1 MNRLLGK
8 HAVVFGG
15 AQGIGRAIVASF
27 VAEGATVYAS
37 DIKPIEPGDE
47 PAERLRTATVDASD
61 AAQVAAYVDGVLAE
75 TGHVDILVNNVGI
88 HLPRSV
94 IDAEPDD
101 FDRVFNVNVKTVY
114 LACRALVPHMLERR
128 RGSII
133 NLSSNGG
140 VIGRPADPLYNAS
153 KHAVI
158 GLTKSMAVAYAQH
171 GLRVNAVCPGA
182 VDTAMLRGGI
192 TDQAEYEQRIPAFV
206 ASTPA
211 ARVAHTSEVAA
222 AVVFLAS
229 DESPAING
237 IALPIDG
244 AKSSGVMTSDRYRL
258 DFDLNSSYD
267 FVHD

>member
-8 HAVVFGG
+8 SAVVFGG
-15 AQGIGRAIVASF
+15 AQGIGRAIVAAF

-37 DIKPIEPGDE
+37 DIKAIEPGE
-47 PAERLRTATVDASD
+47 EKAEQLQTAIVDAAD
-61 AAQVAAYVDGVLAE
+61 PAQVAAYVAGVLASA
-75 TGHVDILVNNVGI
+75 GHIDILVNNVGI
-88 HLPRSV
+88 HLPKS
-94 IDAEPDD
+94 ILEAEPED
-101 FDRVFNVNVKTVY
+101 FDRVFNVNVKTAY

-153 KHAVI
+153 KHAVL
-158 GLTKSMAVAYAQH
+158 GLTKSLAVAYAQH
-171 GLRVNAVCPGA
+171 GLRINAVCPGA

-192 TDQAEYEQRIPAFV
+192 TDQAEYERRIPSFV

-211 ARVAHTSEVAA
+211 ARVAQTSEVAA

-244 AKSSGVMTSDRYRL
+244 AKSSGVMSGDRYRL
-258 DFDLNSSYD
+258 DFDLNTSYD
-267 FVHD
+267 

>member
-15 AQGIGRAIVASF
+15 AQGIGRAIVAAF
-27 VAEGATVYAS
+27 VAEGAKVYAS
-37 DIKPIEPGDE
+37 DIKQIEPGDE
-47 PAERLRTATVDASD
+47 PAEQLIAATVDASD
-61 AAQVAAYVDGVLAE
+61 PAEVSAYITAVLADA
-75 TGHVDILVNNVGI
+75 GHVDILVNNVGI
-88 HLPRSV
+88 HLAKSI
-94 IDAEPDD
+94 IDAEPED
-101 FDRVFNVNVKTVY
+101 FDRVFNVNVKTAY

-128 RGSII
+128 RGSIV

-153 KHAVI
+153 KHAVL
-158 GLTKSMAVAYAQH
+158 GLTKSLAVAYAQF
-171 GLRVNAVCPGA
+171 GLRINAVCPGA
-182 VDTAMLRGGI
+182 VDTAMLRGAI
-192 TDQAEYEQRIPAFV
+192 IDEAEYEARIPAFV

-211 ARVAHTSEVAA
+211 ARVAQASEVAS

-244 AKSSGVMTSDRYRL
+244 AKSSGVMSGDRYRL
-258 DFDLNSSYD
+258 DFELNTSYD
-267 FVHD
+267 